1 MDKIN
6 EYTLYEGQMIT
17 YINDVEFK
25 TIENVR
31 NDFEAE
37 ILIQVLNKEIDIAF
51 CTKNNIK

>member
-6 EYTLYEGQMIT
+6 EYTLFNHQMVT
-17 YINDVEFK
+17 YINDKEFK

-51 CTKNNIK
+51 CIKNNIK